1 MRMPKFTEAQLE
13 EAIIELFQEQG
24 YDYIN
29 GDKLHRKYDDILLE
43 EDMREFLSQ
52 RYSNLTATELE
63 KVINKIKY
71 VPNTPLYMGN
81 REAFYIVN
89 EGFNLVR
96 NDSAL
101 APIHIEYIDFEN
113 PENNIFK
120 VVNQYTVQD
129 VRERRPDLILFINGI
144 PVAIFEFKTAIQ
156 ETTTVYDAWKQ
167 ITIRYNRD
175 IPSLMKYAFLSVISD
190 GANTKLGSIF
200 TPYEYYYSWNK
211 ANDDEKV
218 SNGIS
223 ALLTMIH
230 GAFAKDRVV
239 AILRDFIYYPDSDKK
254 DTAIV
259 TRYPQFFAANK
270 MLENIKLHLKPHG
283 DGKGGTYFGATGSG

>member
-1 MRMPKFTEAQLE
+1 MPLPKFTEAQLE

-43 EDMREFLSQ
+43 EDMREFLSH
-52 RYSNLTATELE
+52 RYSNLTDTELE
-63 KVINKIKY
+63 KVINKLKY
-71 VPNTPLYMGN
+71 VPNTPLYRGN
-81 REAFYIVN
+81 REAFYLVN

-96 NDSAL
+96 DDSAL

-156 ETTTVYDAWKQ
+156 EITTVYDAWKQ

-223 ALLTMIH
+223 AST
-230 GAFAKDRVV
+230 
-239 AILRDFIYYPDSDKK
+239 LR
-254 DTAIV
+254 
-259 TRYPQFFAANK
+259 
-270 MLENIKLHLKPHG
+270 
-283 DGKGGTYFGATGSG
+283 